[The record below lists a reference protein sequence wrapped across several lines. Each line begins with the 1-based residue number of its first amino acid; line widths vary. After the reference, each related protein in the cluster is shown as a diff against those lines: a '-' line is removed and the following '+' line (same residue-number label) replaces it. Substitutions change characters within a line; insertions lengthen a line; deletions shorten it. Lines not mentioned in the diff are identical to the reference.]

1 MTMRLVTDKL
11 RKQSFFQQMLKK
23 IQIAAKML
31 YRCNVGSKHKVKEG
45 TSPIWLGSSVAI
57 STKIFKKHAAK
68 NIQIIY
74 RWNILFPSPDEI
86 LDFGG

>member
-31 YRCNVGSKHKVKEG
+31 YRCNVGLKHKEKEG
-45 TSPIWLGSSVAI
+45 TSPI
-57 STKIFKKHAAK
+57 
-68 NIQIIY
+68 
-74 RWNILFPSPDEI
+74 
-86 LDFGG
+86 